1 MPMEINDIE
10 FNEIE
15 YKDPVETVLYFAN
28 DRKSAL
34 EGVSR
39 LQIDIQN
46 NEETA
51 HKLYFSIRPMGAY
64 LISKGEIGED
74 GKPHVVG
81 NREFLIFPASNED
94 AFKKLKRLKNIVS
107 MHNVKW
113 ICGSGPQKI
122 KRRELLIDWLLGKEV
137 ELK

>member
-1 MPMEINDIE
+1 MPMELNDIE
-10 FNEIE
+10 FNEVE

-51 HKLYFSIRPMGAY
+51 HKLYFSIRPMGAF
-64 LISKGEIGED
+64 LISKGEVGED

-113 ICGSGPQKI
+113 ICGDGPQKI

-137 ELK
+137 EVR

>member
-1 MPMEINDIE
+1 MPMEISDIE
-10 FNEIE
+10 FNEVE
-15 YKDPVETVLYFAN
+15 YKDPVETVLYFTN
-28 DRKSAL
+28 DRKAAL

-51 HKLYFSIRPMGAY
+51 HKLYFSIRPMGAF
-64 LISKGEIGED
+64 LISKGEMGED
-74 GKPHVVG
+74 GKPHIVG
-81 NREFLIFPASNED
+81 NREFLVFPVNNED

-113 ICGSGPQKI
+113 ICGDGPQKR

-137 ELK
+137 ELR

>member
-51 HKLYFSIRPMGAY
+51 HKLYFSIRPMGAF
-64 LISKGEIGED
+64 LISKGEVGED
-74 GKPHVVG
+74 GKPHIVG

-113 ICGSGPQKI
+113 ICGDGPQKR
-122 KRRELLIDWLLGKEV
+122 KRRELLIDWLLGKDV
-137 ELK
+137 ELR